1 MEFLNELKEMI
12 LKEYVDRNHVNGDID
27 KFLKNLKI
35 SDEEKKSYIM
45 EAILE
50 DENESTK
57 KYIKKVA
64 DISRRLELIC
74 KVLNNKKLERNRKD
88 LKKIGIEL
96 IEIAKEIIDMG
107 DSEDE

>member
-1 MEFLNELKEMI
+1 MEFLKELEEMI
-12 LKEYVDRNHVNGDID
+12 LKEYVNKNYVNGDID
-27 KFLKNLKI
+27 KFLKNLKV
-35 SDEEKKSYIM
+35 SDERKESYLI

-57 KYIKKVA
+57 KYIKKFA
-64 DISRRLELIC
+64 GISRKLKLIC
-74 KVLNNKKLERNRKD
+74 EVLANKKLERNRKD